1 MVSAQRSVFSDQGS
15 VFIVHH
21 AWFIVQCRV
30 FKVEEEEAQE
40 KIQQEEV

>member
-30 FKVEEEEAQE
+30 FKVEEEAQE